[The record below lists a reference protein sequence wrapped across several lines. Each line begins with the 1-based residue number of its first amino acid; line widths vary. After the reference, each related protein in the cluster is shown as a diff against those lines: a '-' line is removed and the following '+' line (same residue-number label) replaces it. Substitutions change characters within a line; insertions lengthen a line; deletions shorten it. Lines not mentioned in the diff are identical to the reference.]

1 MDQWNIQSN
10 HILSPDILCRQLGII
25 QTPFVGKLLCLRLCN
40 HVQEAY
46 IKESYH
52 MS

>member
-25 QTPFVGKLLCLRLCN
+25 QTPFVGKLLCLRF
-40 HVQEAY
+40 VIMYKKY
-46 IKESYH
+46 ISKNRIT
-52 MS
+52 